1 MSIYVGVFQYVLT
14 MTLKNSC
21 INELMYSLNTYY
33 VAANEHGKLHDT
45 AQFFSINISM
55 QKFRFHAN
63 FIINFTPSFLFSN
76 FW

>member
-1 MSIYVGVFQYVLT
+1 
-14 MTLKNSC
+14 
-21 INELMYSLNTYY
+21 MYSLNTYY
-33 VAANEHGKLHDT
+33 IAANEHGKLHDT

>member
-1 MSIYVGVFQYVLT
+1 
-14 MTLKNSC
+14 
-21 INELMYSLNTYY
+21 MYSLNTYY

-63 FIINFTPSFLFSN
+63 FIINFTPSFLLSN